1 MEYTA
6 LIAFTVTTFG
16 TPGPN
21 NTMLMS
27 SGLNYGVR
35 LSLPHFLGIAL
46 GFPAMTLAV
55 GLGFAELFEQLPWL
69 HFGLKIAGVSYLCY
83 LAFRIAFTP
92 VTAQG
97 TSAGKPLTFMQSCAF
112 QWVNPKAWVMAIGA
126 IVTFTSATGSY
137 LYQVL
142 TICLFFILFGAPCNF
157 TWLWLGRSLQ
167 KWVQQPQRLQQF
179 NWVMGALL
187 LSSLV
192 PVAVEIW
199 RELGQ

>member
-1 MEYTA
+1 
-6 LIAFTVTTFG
+6 
-16 TPGPN
+16 
-21 NTMLMS
+21 
-27 SGLNYGVR
+27 
-35 LSLPHFLGIAL
+35 
-46 GFPAMTLAV
+46 
-55 GLGFAELFEQLPWL
+55 
-69 HFGLKIAGVSYLCY
+69 
-83 LAFRIAFTP
+83 
-92 VTAQG
+92 
-97 TSAGKPLTFMQSCAF
+97 
-112 QWVNPKAWVMAIGA
+112 MAIGA

-142 TICLFFILFGAPCNF
+142 TICLFFIVFGAPCNF